1 MYLFTLLLQMSMSG
15 TSRRMGYLSLQPMT
29 SKKKPILMIRSSL
42 THPHI
47 AGIRANR
54 PLTLRPRTRLA
65 VLLLRPSLERNI
77 LPTTW
82 RNTSLLLIN
91 LLPTGDPWID
101 ASLSL
106 FLVLGAK
113 KGENVYYSVLYFCN
127 EHLVC
132 NNYWLHAWLESHK
145 HLMM

>member
-1 MYLFTLLLQMSMSG
+1 
-15 TSRRMGYLSLQPMT
+15 
-29 SKKKPILMIRSSL
+29 
-42 THPHI
+42 
-47 AGIRANR
+47 
-54 PLTLRPRTRLA
+54 
-65 VLLLRPSLERNI
+65 